1 MCDTGVVRLRVGV
14 AIQELKDKRGI
25 GRELKD
31 TIVAKKLFSL
41 IVEFVILCM
50 YNVVGPKQNRMFIQT
65 QGKGTAYQ
73 PIDNPALIGQRSRKK
88 EWMGTFLLALLE
100 ALRVHGG
107 VATEHGEETEAFVER
122 EGSGG

>member
-1 MCDTGVVRLRVGV
+1 VGV

-65 QGKGTAYQ
+65 RQRNSLPAN
-73 PIDNPALIGQRSRKK
+73 DNPALIGQRSRKK